1 MLVKNCARFGWH
13 SCLSHGEFAASRQRH
28 SEPTTV
34 GCLELASWNIG
45 AEKQASYLPGLYCL
59 HSSFFLKVHLV
70 PNIKWSRHDVGIL
83 HERSSVA
90 EPDVGS
96 VVSEMTKQLQKPNLV
111 RKNVNMFGPNCGSLC
126 SILIP
131 ESHGLP
137 FFAACPKAKARCKLG
152 IMEKNGVGALGQAM
166 SRAKKTL
173 WLQYVAIISF
183 NNIIKIHIY
192 IIYMYLYYTSICI
205 YLRSLSR
212 YFDVRQGPKVWIHSP
227 QPCELSAGAAQDDDR
242 EPHRGATLQR
252 ESQWPLVS
260 GETQWETHFFFHTL
274 EEDLS
279 PIHKL

>member
-192 IIYMYLYYTSICI
+192 IYVFILYI
-205 YLRSLSR
+205 YLHLFAIPFPLFWCSSGS
-212 YFDVRQGPKVWIHSP
+212 QGLNP
-227 QPCELSAGAAQDDDR
+227 QPAALWTFRRRSPRRRSRTPPRSDVAER
-242 EPHRGATLQR
+242 ISKA
-252 ESQWPLVS
+252 LVS